1 MKPNAL
7 IETTSGY
14 FLTWGFADFQYDPT
28 KETVLEDV
36 PLPDGPDGPLA
47 TTNKGTKVH
56 KWDGSKWIIVD
67 KDLSVV
73 QAAWLKALGAEIT
86 EFIEAHYSVPV
97 QSSMNLLMTEATSKG
112 WAART
117 TEVQKGIT
125 WLTQCLDEYYDKK
138 AEVLAATTVAEVE
151 AIALDTAALDA
162 ADPKVDLQT
171 IRGLTS

>member
-1 MKPNAL
+1 MKPRAL
-7 IETTSGY
+7 IETASGY
-14 FLTWGFADFQYDPT
+14 FLSWGFAEFQYDPT

-36 PLPDGPDGPLA
+36 PLPDGPDGPLTERSA
-47 TTNKGTKVH
+47 GTQRH

-67 KDLSVV
+67 KELSVV

-86 EFIEAHYSVPV
+86 AFIEARYSVPV
-97 QSSMNLLMTEATSKG
+97 QSSMTLLMTEATSKG

-125 WLTQCLDEYYDKK
+125 WLSQCLDEYYDKK

-151 AIALDTAALDA
+151 AIALDTATLDA
-162 ADPKVDLQT
+162 DDPKVDLET

>member
-1 MKPNAL
+1 MKPNAV
-7 IETTSGY
+7 IEKDTGK
-14 FLTWGFADFQYDPT
+14 FLSWGFCEFKIDPT
-28 KETVLEDV
+28 KEIMLKDV
-36 PLPDGPDGPLA
+36 PLPDGPDGPL
-47 TTNKGTKVH
+47 TDRSTGTEVH

-73 QAAWLKALGAEIT
+73 QAAWLKVLGAEIT
-86 EFIEAHYSVPV
+86 KFIEARYSVPV
-97 QSSMNLLMTEATSKG
+97 QSSLNLLMTEANSKG

-151 AIALDTAALDA
+151 AIALDTATLDA

>member
-1 MKPNAL
+1 MKPKAL
-7 IETTSGY
+7 IETASGH
-14 FLTWGFADFQYDPT
+14 FLRWGYTEFQYDPT
-28 KETVLEDV
+28 KETLLEDV
-36 PLPDGPDGPLA
+36 YLPDGPDGPLYDRSP
-47 TTNKGTKVH
+47 GTKIH

-86 EFIEAHYSVPV
+86 KFIEARYSVPV

-112 WAART
+112 WTGRV

-151 AIALDTAALDA
+151 AIALDTDTLDA

>member
-7 IETTSGY
+7 IETTSGG
-14 FLTWGFADFQYDPT
+14 FITWGFVKFQYDPT

-36 PLPDGPDGPLA
+36 PLPDGPDGPL
-47 TTNKGTKVH
+47 TTTSEGTKVH
-56 KWDGSKWIIVD
+56 KWDGSKWVIVD

-73 QAAWLKALGAEIT
+73 QRDKLKALSAEIT
-86 EFIEAHYSVPV
+86 KFIESRYSVPV

-162 ADPKVDLQT
+162 ADPKVDLET